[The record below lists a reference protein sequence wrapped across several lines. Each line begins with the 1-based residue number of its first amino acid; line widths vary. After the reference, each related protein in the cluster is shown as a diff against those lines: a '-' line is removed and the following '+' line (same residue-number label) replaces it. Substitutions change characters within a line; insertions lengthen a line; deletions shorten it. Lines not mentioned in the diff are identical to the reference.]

1 MSPNDIS
8 SSPPRPI
15 YYPVIE
21 SAPSPWTPTDQMQF
35 NLSSVRALKALT
47 DAFLHVEKQLRQI
60 DSNIAEHDHAL
71 IIICQD
77 KIEKLNEKK
86 RKKEGEEQ
94 RSKLRP
100 RKVIK
105 YK

>member
-1 MSPNDIS
+1 MSPNDIRT
-8 SSPPRPI
+8 SPPRPI

-35 NLSSVRALKALT
+35 NLSCVRALKALT
-47 DAFLHVEKQLRQI
+47 DAFLHVEKQIRRL
-60 DSNIAEHDHAL
+60 DSNSQEHDHAL
-71 IIICQD
+71 IVICQD